1 MEADPVQADPP
12 VRTDPPYVPIR
23 TSPWPQ
29 RRIPRSTYLVGVAL
43 LLIAVAVGVVHKP
56 SQAEKASDFRGFLQE
71 VTSDI
76 ESCAGGVSESLQA
89 LRLVQSGADASA
101 ADVSAGISVAQQGAA
116 NCSPANNEQIDD
128 LQSVQVSESLDSYR
142 LSGAVTGLVNWAA
155 PDAEQVQTDVANV
168 LSARGG
174 KARSQAEAQLAAA
187 RTALDKQRSAV
198 NATIDA
204 AMRSLDVHQPRLQL
218 PG

>member
-1 MEADPVQADPP
+1 VPADPQ

-23 TSPWPQ
+23 TSAWPQ

-43 LLIAVAVGVVHKP
+43 LLIAVAVGLVHKP
-56 SQAEKASDFRGFLQE
+56 SQAEKASDLRGFLQE

-89 LRLVQSGADASA
+89 LRLVQSGADASP

-116 NCSPANNEQIDD
+116 NCSPANNESLDD

-142 LSGAVTGLVNWAA
+142 LAGAVTGLVNWAA
-155 PDAEQVQTDVANV
+155 PDAERVQTDVANV
-168 LSARGG
+168 LSARSAQ
-174 KARSQAEAQLAAA
+174 ARSQAQAQLAAA
-187 RTALDKQRSAV
+187 LATLNRQRAAV
-198 NATIDA
+198 DSVIDGA
-204 AMRSLDVHQPRLQL
+204 IKSLAVHQSGPKL